1 MRFIAF
7 APAQAGLLS
16 PQISHHLFLIKCT
29 HQNIHQAPTGACP
42 KGLSLSEK
50 AASTLP
56 HPQAY
61 HHPRTCPLR
70 SISPKKTPT
79 LPIRPPPPLLHPPS
93 PHLCTLTPI
102 PAAALHTPP
111 RSISLKKPPPPLLHP
126 PSPTSAHSHQYPPPH
141 TPAALHTLAHR
152 PPEKNI
158 LTKAIISV
166 SFRTAKYD
174 YDIFYSNIRSLLYTA
189 ARTNCFVKNSLS
201 KQMFS
206 NITNPARP
214 VVSATA
220 QDIFLFAKKG
230 KYLRHG
236 KFDKL

>member
-111 RSISLKKPPPPLLHP
+111 RSISPKKT
-126 PSPTSAHSHQYPPPH
+126 PTLQKKSLPPH
-141 TPAALHTLAHR
+141 TPAAAPTPSAKPNLCTLTPIPAAPYARRAPH
-152 PPEKNI
+152 P
-158 LTKAIISV
+158 
-166 SFRTAKYD
+166 RTP
-174 YDIFYSNIRSLLYTA
+174 
-189 ARTNCFVKNSLS
+189 
-201 KQMFS
+201 
-206 NITNPARP
+206 PAR
-214 VVSATA
+214 
-220 QDIFLFAKKG
+220 KKH
-230 KYLRHG
+230 L
-236 KFDKL
+236 DKSHYIC